1 MSLIPR
7 QFKWLGLI
15 LIVIAGFLYFYFD
28 WYNIRLEVPV
38 FAVYSSFMRTRYF
51 VFSRTNFTDELT
63 LLLALAGFMMIVFSK
78 EKNESDEIKLV
89 RYKSFVQAVFI
100 NSLFMAFSI
109 LFIYGSGFIAMLVFN
124 VISVYLIYLIIFAF
138 QRRKSQRK

>member
-89 RYKSFVQAVFI
+89 RYKSLVQAVFI